1 MKLLVFLELNSD
13 VFGLVL
19 NLILELLVLNY
30 HQPFLL
36 LVRKTFEISIAVLN
50 YLFFVLHNIFFNFVV
65 LPQIMKILLQVH
77 YLRVKQ
83 LLLALEVNLQLFNL
97 IIVLPLDFLQLDL

>member
-1 MKLLVFLELNSD
+1 MKFKIKFQCFDLFLKLLIFLELNSD

-36 LVRKTFEISIAVLN
+36 LIRKTFEVSIAVLN
-50 YLFFVLHNIFFNFVV
+50 YLFFVLYYVLFNFVV
-65 LPQIMKILLQVH
+65 LPQIMKILL
-77 YLRVKQ
+77 
-83 LLLALEVNLQLFNL
+83 
-97 IIVLPLDFLQLDL
+97 